1 MSSLTKFLSTLHSWL
16 TQPAT
21 IAAMQAT
28 LREVAPRADGASL
41 CLLGLVLRL
50 ARGQN
55 KRSLSAMH

>member
-41 CLLGLVLRL
+41 CLLGLVLRS
-50 ARGQN
+50 AQGG
-55 KRSLSAMH
+55 RSLSVLR